1 MGFDIR
7 RATAADKPEWLRLRQ
22 MLWYHL
28 PAEYLQLDLD
38 SILGDRK
45 RAAFVAARED
55 GSLVA
60 FVEASLRDYAEG
72 CQTSPVGYIEAW
84 FVDENVRGQ
93 KLGREMI
100 VTAKNWAREKGC
112 SEMGSDT
119 WLENEA
125 SIEAHRKTGYF
136 EVDRLVH
143 FIKKLQPDL

>member
-1 MGFDIR
+1 M
-7 RATAADKPEWLRLRQ
+7 RQ

-28 PAEYLQLDLD
+28 PAEFLQSDLD
-38 SILGDRK
+38 TILTEPR
-45 RAAFVAARED
+45 RAAFVASRED

-60 FVEASLRDYAEG
+60 FVEVSLRDHAEG

-84 FVDENVRGQ
+84 FVDENIRGQ

-100 VTAKNWAREKGC
+100 VTAENWAREKGC
-112 SEMGSDT
+112 TEVGSDT

-143 FIKKLQPDL
+143 FIKRL

>member
-1 MGFDIR
+1 MGFEIR
-7 RATAADKPEWLRLRQ
+7 RAGAADKPEWLRMRQ

-28 PAEYLQLDLD
+28 PADFLQSDMD

-45 RAAFVAARED
+45 RAVFVASRED

-60 FVEASLRDYAEG
+60 FIETSLREYAEG

-84 FVDENVRGQ
+84 FVDENIRGQ

-100 VTAKNWAREKGC
+100 VTAENWAREKGC

-143 FIKKLQPDL
+143 FIKKL